1 MSMRY
6 NPINPNRILIY
17 SQHRYNKM
25 TTVHTISILKYLVGA
40 NLKHLIYNENG
51 NPIVTCYAVIGQWLI
66 RTETAQGGHP
76 HAEVLCLSELGR
88 EKPNEVILDLSPC
101 TEFNNTPPCC
111 YSLLTFCSSL
121 TILELDITQAESI
134 RFLRCFISIGWMQSR
149 SIALISSMGFM
160 VDINEE
166 QQLLDQ
172 RTRLLTRN
180 IYPNPSIFEV
190 TKNSVIM
197 GPKTDVLTRLRIF
210 LKKLN
215 RDIRSGNV
223 PIKLPVEISLNN
235 SLRKKIDKIHR
246 SLIYSRMISRRLK
259 RLTFGLAI
267 TNDMNF
273 IDPIETNT
281 DLFMT
286 RIKPTIPLSRRI
298 NFNLWSRTNNP
309 KTLLYRSIR
318 PLTRRVFLWNQ
329 IIDC

>member
-1 MSMRY
+1 MV
-6 NPINPNRILIY
+6 
-17 SQHRYNKM
+17 
-25 TTVHTISILKYLVGA
+25 TVHTISILKYLVEA
-40 NLKHLIYNENG
+40 NLKHFVYNENG
-51 NPIVTCYAVIGQWLI
+51 NPVVTCYAVIGQWLI

-88 EKPNEVILDLSPC
+88 EKPNEVILSLSPC

-111 YSLLTFCSSL
+111 YSLLAFCSSL
-121 TILELDITQAESI
+121 TIQELDMTQAESI

-149 SIALISSMGFM
+149 SVALISSMGLM
-160 VDINEE
+160 VDVNEE
-166 QQLLDQ
+166 QHLLDP
-172 RTRLLTRN
+172 RIRLLTRN

-190 TKNSVIM
+190 TKSGVIM
-197 GPKTDVLTRLRIF
+197 KPNTDVSTKLRI
-210 LKKLN
+210 LSKKLN

-223 PIKLPVEISLNN
+223 PIKLPVEIPLNS
-235 SLRKKIDKIHR
+235 SLRKKVDKIHR

-259 RLTFGLAI
+259 RLMVGLAI

-273 IDPIETNT
+273 IGPTETKV

-298 NFNLWSRTNNP
+298 NFNLWPRTNGLN
-309 KTLLYRSIR
+309 TLLYKNIR

>member
-1 MSMRY
+1 MV
-6 NPINPNRILIY
+6 
-17 SQHRYNKM
+17 
-25 TTVHTISILKYLVGA
+25 TVHTISILKYLVEA
-40 NLKHLIYNENG
+40 NLKHFVYNENG

-88 EKPNEVILDLSPC
+88 EKPNEVILSLSPC

-121 TILELDITQAESI
+121 TIQELDMTQAESI

-149 SIALISSMGFM
+149 SVALISSMGFM
-160 VDINEE
+160 VDVNEE
-166 QQLLDQ
+166 QHLLDP

-190 TKNSVIM
+190 TKSGVIM
-197 GPKTDVLTRLRIF
+197 KPNTDVSTKLRI
-210 LKKLN
+210 LSKKLN

-223 PIKLPVEISLNN
+223 PIKLPIEISLNS
-235 SLRKKIDKIHR
+235 SLRKKVDKIHR

-259 RLTFGLAI
+259 RLMVGLAI

-273 IDPIETNT
+273 IGPIETNV

-298 NFNLWSRTNNP
+298 NFNLCPRTNSLN
-309 KTLLYRSIR
+309 TLLYKNIR

>member
-1 MSMRY
+1 MA
-6 NPINPNRILIY
+6 
-17 SQHRYNKM
+17 
-25 TTVHTISILKYLVGA
+25 TVHTISILKYLVGA

-88 EKPNEVILDLSPC
+88 EKPNEVILSLSPC
-101 TEFNNTPPCC
+101 TEFSNTPPCC
-111 YSLLTFCSSL
+111 YSLLACCSSL
-121 TILELDITQAESI
+121 TLLELDMTQAESI
-134 RFLRCFISIGWMQSR
+134 RFLRCFISIGWTRSR
-149 SIALISSMGFM
+149 SIALIPSMGFM
-160 VDINEE
+160 VNVNAE
-166 QQLLDQ
+166 QRLQDQ

-190 TKNSVIM
+190 TKNGVIM
-197 GPKTDVLTRLRIF
+197 EQKTDVLTRLRI
-210 LKKLN
+210 LSKKLN

-223 PIKLPVEISLNN
+223 PIKLPVVISLNS
-235 SLRKKIDKIHR
+235 SLRKKINKIHR

-259 RLTFGLAI
+259 RLTSCLAI

-273 IDPIETNT
+273 IDPIQTNT

-286 RIKPTIPLSRRI
+286 RINPSIPLLKRTNFNSQPRI
-298 NFNLWSRTNNP
+298 NNP
-309 KTLLYRSIR
+309 NTLLYRSTR
-318 PLTRRVFLWNQ
+318 PLTRRLFLLNQ